1 MLLPILGLGRLVSR
15 DPRPLRPDHVTRAI
29 RAVKHAEKVTDD
41 MLNDLSRIGGVSA
54 QLVGMAV
61 DRTPGYPDLIYGVE
75 KCTLERPKRALTLY
89 RYADDDTGV
98 WWADTAM
105 AARLH
110 GQGFHEAPQ
119 LWRRIFEPE
128 QILAR
133 MRTRFGRQVSPSE
146 YVVGIHR

>member
-54 QLVGMAV
+54 QLVGLAV
-61 DRTPGYPDLIYGVE
+61 DWTPGYPDLIYGVE
-75 KCTLERPKRALTLY
+75 SYSLERPRRALTLY
-89 RYADDDTGV
+89 RYADDDKGV

-110 GQGFHEAPQ
+110 GQGFHETPE
-119 LWRRIFEPE
+119 LWTRTFEPE

-133 MRTRFGRQVSPSE
+133 MRTRFGPQVSPPE
-146 YVVGIHR
+146 FIVDTGP